1 MFEQQGKRLSAVIG
15 NTWVVAPLAVLCILL
30 IAVPS
35 VWSSSSKPM
44 ELSHAWFQPPH
55 TTDSLIIKWWA
66 DEVGKRTKGMVTI
79 KIYWGGTLAG
89 PREIAEAVRMGTADM
104 GCTVW
109 GAYHPQQFSLY
120 LINDWP
126 VPFQKKPLAFWK
138 TTEQLSKE
146 FSEEFDAMLAA
157 NNVKRL
163 TYFGIG
169 NTHIISKKPI
179 YSIADFKGLK
189 IRCSGP
195 LHTTLL
201 KAVGAAPINIPV
213 MAAYDAL
220 QKGVMDGSVSSI
232 DFMYWFKLY
241 EPCKYFTTVGMG
253 GSPNTGTMINLDVWK
268 KLSPDIQQVLRE
280 LREEFPE
287 YAANTQAKDTAAA
300 YKAMEENGVKIIE
313 LPAAELE
320 AWKNMPA
327 VKELP
332 QKWMGAVSKWSKLP
346 KTKLTEMLERYKK
359 VYSDYS
365 ERFPLEW

>member
-1 MFEQQGKRLSAVIG
+1 MFELKKTKLSAVIG
-15 NTWVVAPLAVLCILL
+15 NIWVIVALAVLCSLFM
-30 IAVPS
+30 AAPS
-35 VWSSSSKPM
+35 VWSSSSKPI
-44 ELSHAWFQPPH
+44 ELSYAWFQPPH
-55 TTDSLIIKWWA
+55 TTDSQGIKWWA
-66 DEVGKRTKGMVTI
+66 DEVEKRTKGMVTI

-126 VPFQKKPLAFWK
+126 VPFQNKPLAFWMA
-138 TTEQLSKE
+138 TEQLSRE
-146 FSEEFDAMLAA
+146 FSAEFDAMLEA

-179 YSIADFKGLK
+179 NSLADFQGLK

-241 EPCKYFTTVGMG
+241 EPCKYFTLVGMG
-253 GSPNTGTMINLDVWK
+253 GSPNAGTMINLDVWK
-268 KLSPDIQQVLRE
+268 KLSPDIQQVFMA
-280 LREEFPE
+280 LREEYPK
-287 YAANTQAKDTAAA
+287 YAANAQAKDSEAA
-300 YKAMEENGVKIIE
+300 YKAMEENGVIVKK
-313 LPAAELE
+313 LPATELE
-320 AWKNMPA
+320 AWKNLPL

-332 QKWMGAVSKWSKLP
+332 GNWMGAVSKWSKLP
-346 KTKLTEMLERYKK
+346 ETKLKQMLTQYKK
-359 VYSDYS
+359 LYSDYS
-365 ERFPLEW
+365 ERYPLEW